1 MLYAISAAIVRNDL
15 VSAESIEIFE
25 NQDIAE
31 KFGVVSVPQT
41 FVNGVLIAPNIEPE
55 EAFVESLL
63 TLKRPE
69 IVTGEVSGGPVEKD
83 LVVIGAGPA
92 GLTAAIYAERSG
104 LKTVVL
110 ERENIGGQVTITPVV
125 ENYPGFTKIAGR
137 SLVDLLAQQTL
148 QYSEIRLSED
158 VREIKKVDD
167 RFDIVTNRARY
178 VTRGIIIATGA
189 RWRTLDVPGE
199 QRLAG
204 KGVSYCAECDGYF
217 FKDGKQVVVV
227 GGGNTALTYALYLHN
242 LGARVTVIHR
252 RDEFRAEKNLRD
264 SLSKEE
270 IPVIWNSQVEEI
282 IGDRKTQA
290 VRIRSDKDST
300 TREVQTDGVFV
311 AIGYEPNN
319 EVAKLLELKL
329 DEWGY
334 IQVDERQKTSEPFVY
349 AAGDVTGGV
358 KQIAVAVG
366 QGSVAALAA
375 FEDLTSPYWKKENA
389 AAPAQPV
396 G

>member
-137 SLVDLLAQQTL
+137 SLVDLLAQ
-148 QYSEIRLSED
+148 
-158 VREIKKVDD
+158 
-167 RFDIVTNRARY
+167 
-178 VTRGIIIATGA
+178 
-189 RWRTLDVPGE
+189 
-199 QRLAG
+199 
-204 KGVSYCAECDGYF
+204 
-217 FKDGKQVVVV
+217 
-227 GGGNTALTYALYLHN
+227 
-242 LGARVTVIHR
+242 
-252 RDEFRAEKNLRD
+252 
-264 SLSKEE
+264 
-270 IPVIWNSQVEEI
+270 
-282 IGDRKTQA
+282 
-290 VRIRSDKDST
+290 
-300 TREVQTDGVFV
+300 
-311 AIGYEPNN
+311 
-319 EVAKLLELKL
+319 
-329 DEWGY
+329 
-334 IQVDERQKTSEPFVY
+334 
-349 AAGDVTGGV
+349 
-358 KQIAVAVG
+358 
-366 QGSVAALAA
+366 
-375 FEDLTSPYWKKENA
+375 
-389 AAPAQPV
+389 
-396 G
+396 